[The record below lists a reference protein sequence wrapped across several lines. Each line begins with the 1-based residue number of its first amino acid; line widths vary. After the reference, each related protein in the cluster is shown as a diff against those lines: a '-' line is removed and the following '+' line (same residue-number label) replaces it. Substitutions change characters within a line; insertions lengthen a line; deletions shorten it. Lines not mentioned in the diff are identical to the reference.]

1 MGTRQL
7 DPGGFFGLFILAAAR
22 QILPLLTKNFL
33 WAVMPASFAYGFPPV
48 FLQFSTSFPPIFHQ
62 FSYNF
67 PPVFFQFSSYFSIY
81 FLWCWYNSIKKE
93 EHLLV
98 WQDFR
103 DIKYSSSRFLIKN
116 YWENNFVATLWN
128 QLRHWIWHQLWL
140 QLQLQLLHQ
149 LWLQLQ
155 LPHQLPHQLQEQHQ
169 WIQNDFHNN
178 IWLNMTALCFHI
190 RLKSFFSSISQTYHL
205 WICFFFIYVVWISI
219 EIGKTNTFFFFAP
232 FWSCFFM
239 DFQNVLLQFSSGFP
253 PGFLQFSSGFLPVF
267 LWEVSL
273 VTNGLLLDENG
284 SFLWLQPQAS
294 CFLIIFQS
302 SLASAPLCFSFSV
315 GK

>member
-1 MGTRQL
+1 MYNFHNQTFICCVCIIIYC
-7 DPGGFFGLFILAAAR
+7 FFDLKWFIWIPPPFEYRAAHGYPAAGSWR
-22 QILPLLTKNFL
+22 ILWPLHSGCSSTDSAPFDKKFPVSSN
-33 WAVMPASFAYGFPPV
+33 AS
-48 FLQFSTSFPPIFHQ
+48 LLCIWISSCFPPIFHQ
-62 FSYNF
+62 FSSNF
-67 PPVFFQFSSYFSIY
+67 PSVFLQFSSSFLPVFLIFFHIFSLMLVQ
-81 FLWCWYNSIKKE
+81 FHKKE
-93 EHLLV
+93 EHELV

-103 DIKYSSSRFLIKN
+103 NVKYSSSHFLIKN
-116 YWENNFVATLWN
+116 DWENNFVATLWN

-239 DFQNVLLQFSSGFP
+239 DFFKKFS
-253 PGFLQFSSGFLPVF
+253 
-267 LWEVSL
+267 
-273 VTNGLLLDENG
+273 
-284 SFLWLQPQAS
+284 
-294 CFLIIFQS
+294 
-302 SLASAPLCFSFSV
+302 
-315 GK
+315 